1 MQNASPAETR
11 TSTAAIFITISSLVS
26 HSLGPLFVGLLSD
39 LLAAP
44 ETRNSPALTL
54 TALLPFFVVT
64 GLTYDLV
71 ARTTNRSIRNSAPV
85 LIEKPK
91 PV

>member
-1 MQNASPAETR
+1 LQNASPAETR

-44 ETRNSPALTL
+44 EEFASADADRAAAVLRRHGS
-54 TALLPFFVVT
+54 
-64 GLTYDLV
+64 DL
-71 ARTTNRSIRNSAPV
+71 
-85 LIEKPK
+85 
-91 PV
+91 